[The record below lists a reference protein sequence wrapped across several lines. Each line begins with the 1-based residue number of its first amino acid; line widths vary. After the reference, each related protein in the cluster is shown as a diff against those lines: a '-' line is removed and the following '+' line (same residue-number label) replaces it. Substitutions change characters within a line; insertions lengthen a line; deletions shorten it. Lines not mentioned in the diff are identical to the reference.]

1 MCKILIV
8 EDSMTFLDTFRQALM
23 EKYPS
28 MEIKEAHSGEKAFE
42 ILEDFS
48 PDIIFMDIRLP
59 GENGLKLTKRIK
71 KERPEIL
78 IIILTD
84 YDIPEYREA
93 AFKNG
98 ANDFISKGS
107 LHFPDIEKAIR
118 KMKKTSD

>member
-1 MCKILIV
+1 MYKILIV
-8 EDSMTFLDTFRQALM
+8 EDSMTFLDTFRQALV

-98 ANDFISKGS
+98 ANDFIPKGS

>member
-1 MCKILIV
+1 MYRILIV
-8 EDSMTFLDTFRQALM
+8 EDSVTFLDTFRQALM

-28 MEIKEAHSGEKAFE
+28 MEIKEARDGEKASE
-42 ILEDFS
+42 ILDNFS

-71 KERPEIL
+71 KSRPGII

-93 AFKNG
+93 A
-98 ANDFISKGS
+98 AY
-107 LHFPDIEKAIR
+107 L
-118 KMKKTSD
+118 